1 MSDTKATFMRLVNS
15 SGMTPGEKAEQV
27 MVFNK
32 LKTDEEKKKALSELQ
47 RGTPRDKSY
56 QTKVFGGPHTK

>member
-1 MSDTKATFMRLVNS
+1 MRLVNTS
-15 SGMTPGEKAEQV
+15 RMSPGEKVEQV

-32 LKTDEEKKKALSELQ
+32 LKTDEERKKALSELQ
-47 RGTPRDKSY
+47 RDTPRDKSY